1 MDTERDKSAMRYI
14 LLKITSVKFA
24 RKLQNTSNKESIG
37 RSRDITPSNLRWFS
51 ELREDVRKELGERNL
66 TKGQKCYIMV
76 RLVEAE
82 KFK

>member
-51 ELREDVRKELGERNL
+51 ELREDVRKELGKRNL
-66 TKGQKCYIMV
+66 TKGQKCYVMV

-82 KFK
+82 KIK